1 LEQFIKMK
9 IKDFEKSEIKE
20 DQSFFDLS
28 MNIRQDPTEDEHVQQ
43 HGEDGKKPV
52 ITLRH
57 INKLKRMKA
66 AERKEHDSRK
76 KLLNLM
82 YAIPTETEE

>member
-1 LEQFIKMK
+1 MK

-28 MNIRQDPTEDEHVQQ
+28 MNIRQDPTEDEHVRQDG
-43 HGEDGKKPV
+43 GERKKPV

-57 INKLKRMKA
+57 VNKLKRMKA
-66 AERKEHDSRK
+66 AERKEHENRK
-76 KLLNLM
+76 KLLSRM

>member
-1 LEQFIKMK
+1 MK

-43 HGEDGKKPV
+43 GGENRKKPV
-52 ITLRH
+52 ITLHH

-66 AERKEHDSRK
+66 AEREEHENRK

>member
-1 LEQFIKMK
+1 MK
-9 IKDFEKSEIKE
+9 IKDFEKLEIKE

-28 MNIRQDPTEDEHVQQ
+28 MNIRQDPTEDEHVKQ
-43 HGEDGKKPV
+43 GGKGSKKPV

-57 INKLKRMKA
+57 VNKLKRMKA
-66 AERKEHDSRK
+66 AEREEHENRK

>member
-1 LEQFIKMK
+1 MK
-9 IKDFEKSEIKE
+9 IKDFEKLEIKE
-20 DQSFFDLS
+20 DQSFFDLA
-28 MNIRQDPTEDEHVQQ
+28 MNIRQDPTEDEHVRQD
-43 HGEDGKKPV
+43 GEERKKPV
-52 ITLRH
+52 ITLQH

-66 AERKEHDSRK
+66 AERKEHENRK

>member
-1 LEQFIKMK
+1 MK
-9 IKDFEKSEIKE
+9 IKDFEKLEIKE

-28 MNIRQDPTEDEHVQQ
+28 MNIRQDPTEDKHVQQ
-43 HGEDGKKPV
+43 SEEHRKKPV

-66 AERKEHDSRK
+66 AEREEHESRK

-82 YAIPTETEE
+82 YAIPAETEE

>member
-1 LEQFIKMK
+1 MK
-9 IKDFEKSEIKE
+9 IRDFEKLEIKE

-28 MNIRQDPTEDEHVQQ
+28 MNIRQDPMEDEHVQQ
-43 HGEDGKKPV
+43 GGSDRKKPV

-76 KLLNLM
+76 KLLNIM
-82 YAIPTETEE
+82 YAVPVETEE

>member
-1 LEQFIKMK
+1 MK

-28 MNIRQDPTEDEHVQQ
+28 MNVRQDPTEDEHVKQS
-43 HGEDGKKPV
+43 GGDIRKPV

-66 AERKEHDSRK
+66 AEREEHESRK
-76 KLLNLM
+76 KLLNIM
-82 YAIPTETEE
+82 YAVPTETEE